1 MSPQRVSELITSDRK
16 PASMFPFPFNDA
28 FVHVKGWDYT
38 QECKTQPFLPNLAHT
53 LRHSFLPY
61 LFPKRPSLFNY
72 RFSIQS
78 LRAVCISGSMLA
90 PSQTAD
96 GAQKSLRIILN
107 LFQWP
112 TVQNIHLHW
121 VSLKSAL
128 TASKH
133 WTPSTATTVSIF
145 KQFPPPYPAMHIFS
159 FPHTQSRRH
168 SWPIHSHLSNRLHLA
183 AAIKPTF
190 RSTARNSYVNMCTLS
205 LP

>member
-1 MSPQRVSELITSDRK
+1 
-16 PASMFPFPFNDA
+16 MF
-28 FVHVKGWDYT
+28 
-38 QECKTQPFLPNLAHT
+38 
-53 LRHSFLPY
+53 RHSFLPY
-61 LFPKRPSLFNY
+61 LFPKRPNLFND
-72 RFSIQS
+72 RFSVQS
-78 LRAVCISGSMLA
+78 LRTACISGRMLA

-121 VSLKSAL
+121 VFLKSAL

-145 KQFPPPYPAMHIFS
+145 KQYPPPYPATHIFS
-159 FPHTQSRRH
+159 FPHTQSLRH

-190 RSTARNSYVNMCTLS
+190 SSTARNSQHVHTQSSLMVSTLFCLDIRWS
-205 LP
+205 LFLMYSLLSFPSLIDD